1 MNELINEGKFEE
13 ALQHIKDLE
22 YKNNLN
28 SEETFRTQIYKGMIY
43 NYIGQREKTLK
54 IAEHLYQKSQEIK
67 MPLFSLSAL
76 ALKLYA
82 GLSSEEDNEV
92 LEQYESIFK
101 SIPREDSL
109 EFQKEEAWM
118 FATKG
123 MRSFIKGDF
132 DLALDYFHKSL
143 MLFEQV
149 NPHSLDIPGFFM
161 TMAYC
166 YLSKGELQLALEHA
180 EKALLL
186 IPKGEYHGLMV
197 RKADIYRCMGNIYNQ
212 KGDLNKALEYFT
224 TSLEIYEKVKEVQ
237 QPRFMGWIY
246 YNIIDIFLS
255 KSNLNQAQNF
265 LQQFNQLNE
274 NNENWWDFA
283 IYQLSHALILKSS
296 SRIRDHAEAESILKK
311 IIEENATHFVTNFA
325 LINLCD
331 WYFEEFQISHQMEIL
346 DDINPHVDHL
356 QKNAR
361 DQNSYWLLAHVKL
374 LQAKLALIQINMLD
388 ARKLLTEAQQIAD
401 EHGLQLLAGEISK
414 EHDHF
419 LEELKLWETIKK
431 TQVSVAERL
440 KLASLDDVL
449 ERMQGRRAIEVPELS
464 IEEPILLL
472 IMDKSGVT
480 YFNHSFIGDW
490 DFDDLFSAFM
500 SAFNSFSSEIFSKSI
515 DRIKIGENTILINP
529 IEPFLACYI
538 IKGQSYPAQQKLT
551 RFSEF
556 IQTTTEIWD
565 ALNKAVNTSEMLEL
579 NKPPSLGSMVNE
591 IFM

>member
-1 MNELINEGKFEE
+1 
-13 ALQHIKDLE
+13 
-22 YKNNLN
+22 
-28 SEETFRTQIYKGMIY
+28 
-43 NYIGQREKTLK
+43 
-54 IAEHLYQKSQEIK
+54 
-67 MPLFSLSAL
+67 
-76 ALKLYA
+76 
-82 GLSSEEDNEV
+82 
-92 LEQYESIFK
+92 
-101 SIPREDSL
+101 
-109 EFQKEEAWM
+109 M

-123 MRSFIKGDF
+123 MRSFYQGDF

-143 MLFEQV
+143 MLLEQV
-149 NPHSLDIPGFFM
+149 NPHSLDIPGIFM

-166 YLSKGELQLALEHA
+166 YLSKGELQLALEYA

-255 KSNLNQAQNF
+255 KNNLNQAQNF
-265 LQQFNQLNE
+265 LQQFNQFNE
-274 NNENWWDFA
+274 NNENWLDFI

-401 EHGLQLLAGEISK
+401 EHGLQLLVGEISK

-440 KLASLDDVL
+440 KLASLDDIL
-449 ERMQGRRAIEVPELS
+449 KRMQGRRAIEVPELS